1 MKSIRLNSQKGITLV
16 ALIITIIVLLIL
28 AIVSIRLVMNG
39 GIIDKSKSAV
49 DKYSEEELQEQ
60 IKLAYSDWQ
69 LGQYTGETRTAAE
82 FMQAKLNSIY
92 GTGAVTNVTETEG
105 VFTVTFADGK
115 EYTYNVTTG
124 TTEKVAKWNDNGNN
138 TFTHSKTGQTVEVG
152 DTVYY
157 NSGVAAY
164 EGEGDNQ
171 GKWGILGVENGKL
184 LIMSKENVASVTLR
198 GKQDYLTDG
207 TTKLNNAC
215 SSFKN
220 PTYAD
225 SVRSV
230 KVEDINKITGYTPA
244 APVTYTYTM
253 VDGKVKRNDQSSASD
268 QTTFEDINGKT
279 LPTDSPI
286 EVTANSYRYSLTNY
300 LTSGN
305 KVHNLLKNNNND
317 YWLDSPFVNAYAG
330 IAYWGFRIVCGGGVY
345 GYNLWDSFYGADDSS
360 FGVRAVV
367 SLKSDIQLSG
377 NSANGWTIQ

>member
-1 MKSIRLNSQKGITLV
+1 MRNTLRKQNAITLV

-28 AIVSIRLVMNG
+28 AMVSISLVMNG

-49 DKYSEEELQEQ
+49 DKYSQEEIQEQ
-60 IKLAYSDWQ
+60 IKLAYSEWQ
-69 LGQYTGETRTAAE
+69 MGQYTGETRTAAE

-92 GTGAVTNVTETEG
+92 GTGAVTDVTETNGTFE
-105 VFTVTFADGK
+105 VTFANGK
-115 EYTYNVTTG
+115 GYSYNVSTG
-124 TTEKVAKWNDNGNN
+124 TVAKVVKWNDNGNN
-138 TFTHSKTGQTVEVG
+138 TFTHSETGQTVEVG

-164 EGEGDNQ
+164 EGEGASQ

-184 LIMSKENVASVTLR
+184 LIMSKENVASVTLE
-198 GKQDYLTDG
+198 GKQGYLNGSTL
-207 TTKLNNAC
+207 LNNAC

-244 APVTYTYTM
+244 EPVTYTYTM
-253 VDGKVKRNDQSSASD
+253 VGGKVKRNDQTSASKK
-268 QTTFEDINGKT
+268 TKLEDINGKT

-286 EVTANSYRYSLTNY
+286 EVTANSYSYSLTNY

-305 KVHNLLKNNNND
+305 KVHNLLKDNNNY
-317 YWLDSPFVNAYAG
+317 YWLDSPYVYADAG
-330 IAYWGFRIVCGGGVY
+330 GAVWGFRRVSDGGVY
-345 GYNLWDSFYGADDSS
+345 SDYLWSSIDGALSDS

-377 NSANGWTIQ
+377 SSSEGWTIQ

>member
-1 MKSIRLNSQKGITLV
+1 MNKLKNKNGITLV

-28 AIVSIRLVMNG
+28 AMVSISLVMNS
-39 GIIDKSKSAV
+39 GIINKSKTAV
-49 DKYSEEELQEQ
+49 DKYSQEEVQEQ
-60 IKLAYSDWQ
+60 IKLAYSEWQ
-69 LGQYTGETRTAAE
+69 MGQYSGETRTAAE

-92 GTGAVTNVTETEG
+92 GTGAVTNVTETNGTFE
-105 VFTVTFADGK
+105 VTFANGK
-115 EYTYNVTTG
+115 GYSYNVSTG
-124 TTEKVAKWNDNGNN
+124 TAAKVVKWNDNGNN
-138 TFTHSKTGQTVEVG
+138 TFTHSETGQTVEVG

-164 EGEGDNQ
+164 EGEGANQ

-184 LIMSKENVASVTLR
+184 LIMSKDNVASVTLE
-198 GKQDYLTDG
+198 GKQGYLNCSTL
-207 TTKLNNAC
+207 LNNAC

-220 PTYAD
+220 PTYAE

-244 APVTYTYTM
+244 DPVTYTYTM
-253 VDGKVKRNDQSSASD
+253 VNGKVKRNDQTSASSI
-268 QTTFEDINGKT
+268 TKFEDINGKT

-286 EVTANSYRYSLTNY
+286 EVTANYYSYSLTNY

-305 KVHNLLKNNNND
+305 KVHNLLKDNNNY
-317 YWLDSPFVNAYAG
+317 YWLDSPYVIADAG
-330 IAYWGFRIVCGGGVY
+330 GAFWGFRFVNNGYVSR
-345 GYNLWDSFYGADDSS
+345 YNLWGSNYGASDSS

-377 NSANGWTIQ
+377 SSSEGWTIQ

>member
-1 MKSIRLNSQKGITLV
+1 MNKLKNKNGITLV

-28 AIVSIRLVMNG
+28 AMVSISLVMNS
-39 GIIDKSKSAV
+39 GIINKSKTAV
-49 DKYSEEELQEQ
+49 DKYSQEEVQEQ
-60 IKLAYSDWQ
+60 IKLAYSEWQ
-69 LGQYTGETRTAAE
+69 MGQYTGETRTAAE

-92 GTGAVTNVTETEG
+92 GTGAVTNVTETNGTFE
-105 VFTVTFADGK
+105 VTFANGK
-115 EYTYNVTTG
+115 GYSYNVSTG

-138 TFTHSKTGQTVEVG
+138 TFTHSETGQTVEVG

-164 EGEGDNQ
+164 EGEGASQ

-184 LIMSKENVASVTLR
+184 LIMSKENVASVTLE
-198 GKQDYLTDG
+198 GKQGYLNGSTL
-207 TTKLNNAC
+207 LNNAC

-244 APVTYTYTM
+244 DPVTYTYTM
-253 VDGKVKRNDQSSASD
+253 VNGKVKRNDQTSASS
-268 QTTFEDINGKT
+268 TTKFEDINGKT

-286 EVTANSYRYSLTNY
+286 EVTVNSYSYSLTNY

-305 KVHNLLKNNNND
+305 KVHNLLKDNNNY
-317 YWLDSPFVNAYAG
+317 YWLDSPYVYANTG
-330 IAYWGFRIVCGGGVY
+330 SAHWGFRSVGSGGVNDGSLWGSHSGAY
-345 GYNLWDSFYGADDSS
+345 GYSD
-360 FGVRAVV
+360 GVRAVV
-367 SLKSDIQLSG
+367 SLKSDIQLSE
-377 NSANGWTIQ
+377 SSSEGWTIQ

>member
-1 MKSIRLNSQKGITLV
+1 MRNTLRKQNAITLV

-28 AIVSIRLVMNG
+28 AMVSISLVMNG

-49 DKYSEEELQEQ
+49 DKYSQEEIQEQ
-60 IKLAYSDWQ
+60 IKLAYSEWQ
-69 LGQYTGETRTAAE
+69 MGQYTGETRTAAE

-92 GTGAVTNVTETEG
+92 GTGAVTDVTETNGTFE
-105 VFTVTFADGK
+105 VTFANGK
-115 EYTYNVTTG
+115 GYSYNVSTG
-124 TTEKVAKWNDNGNN
+124 TVAKVVKWNDNGNN
-138 TFTHSKTGQTVEVG
+138 TFTHSETGQTVEVG

-164 EGEGDNQ
+164 EGEGASQ

-184 LIMSKENVASVTLR
+184 LIMSKENVASVTLE
-198 GKQDYLTDG
+198 GKQGYLNGSTL
-207 TTKLNNAC
+207 LNNAC

-244 APVTYTYTM
+244 EPVTYTYTM
-253 VDGKVKRNDQSSASD
+253 VGGKVKRNDQTSASKK
-268 QTTFEDINGKT
+268 TKFEDINGKT

-286 EVTANSYRYSLTNY
+286 EVTANSYSYSLTNY

-305 KVHNLLKNNNND
+305 KVHNLLKDNNNY
-317 YWLDSPFVNAYAG
+317 YWLDSPYVYADAG
-330 IAYWGFRIVCGGGVY
+330 GAVWGFRRVSDGGVY
-345 GYNLWDSFYGADDSS
+345 SDYLWSSIDGALSDS

-377 NSANGWTIQ
+377 SSSEGWTIQ

>member
-1 MKSIRLNSQKGITLV
+1 MNVRKLTSQKGITLV

-28 AIVSIRLVMNG
+28 AMVSIRLVMNG

-92 GTGAVTNVTETEG
+92 GTGAVTNVTETNGTFE
-105 VFTVTFADGK
+105 VTFANGK
-115 EYTYNVTTG
+115 GYSYNVSTG
-124 TTEKVAKWNDNGNN
+124 TAAKVVKWNDNGNN
-138 TFTHSKTGQTVEVG
+138 TFTHSETGQTVEVG

-164 EGEGDNQ
+164 EGEGASQ

-184 LIMSKENVASVTLR
+184 LIMSKENVASVPLE
-198 GKQDYLTDG
+198 GKQGYLNGSTL
-207 TTKLNNAC
+207 LNNAC

-230 KVEDINKITGYTPA
+230 KVEDINKITGYTPE

-253 VDGKVKRNDQSSASD
+253 VDGKVKRNDRTSASST
-268 QTTFEDINGKT
+268 TTFEDINGKT

-286 EVTANSYRYSLTNY
+286 EVTANFYSYSLTNY

-305 KVHNLLKNNNND
+305 KVHNLLKDNSNS
-317 YWLDSPFVNAYAG
+317 YWLDSPYVYAYAG
-330 IAYWGFRIVCGGGVY
+330 DAFWGFRYVNGGSVG
-345 GYNLWDSFYGADDSS
+345 GSGLWSSFYGAGDYSY
-360 FGVRAVV
+360 GVRAVV

-377 NSANGWTIQ
+377 SSSEGWTIQ

>member
-1 MKSIRLNSQKGITLV
+1 MNKLKNKNGITLV

-28 AIVSIRLVMNG
+28 AMVSISLVMNS
-39 GIIDKSKSAV
+39 GIINKSKTAV
-49 DKYSEEELQEQ
+49 DKYSQEEVQEQ
-60 IKLAYSDWQ
+60 IKLAYSEWQ
-69 LGQYTGETRTAAE
+69 MGQYTGETRTAAE

-92 GTGAVTNVTETEG
+92 GTGAVTDVTETNGTFE
-105 VFTVTFADGK
+105 VTFANGK
-115 EYTYNVTTG
+115 GYSYNVSTG
-124 TTEKVAKWNDNGNN
+124 TAAKVVKWNDNGNN
-138 TFTHSKTGQTVEVG
+138 TFTHSETGQKVEVG

-164 EGEGDNQ
+164 EGEGANQ

-184 LIMSKENVASVTLR
+184 LIMSKENVATVELR

-230 KVEDINKITGYTPA
+230 KVEDINKITGYTAPD
-244 APVTYTYTM
+244 PVTYTYTM
-253 VDGKVKRNDQSSASD
+253 VNGKVKRNDQTSASS
-268 QTTFEDINGKT
+268 TTKFEDINGKT

-286 EVTANSYRYSLTNY
+286 EVTVNSYSYGLTNY

-305 KVHNLLKNNNND
+305 KVHNLLKDNNNY
-317 YWLDSPFVNAYAG
+317 YWLDSPYVDAGTGYAL
-330 IAYWGFRIVCGGGVY
+330 WGFRLVDGSVSKFT
-345 GYNLWDSFYGADDSS
+345 LWDSGYGTGYYSY
-360 FGVRAVV
+360 GVRAVV
-367 SLKSDIQLSG
+367 SLKSDIQLSE
-377 NSANGWTIQ
+377 SSSEGWTIQ

>member
-49 DKYSEEELQEQ
+49 DKYSQEEVQEQ
-60 IKLAYSDWQ
+60 IKLAYSEWQ
-69 LGQYTGETRTAAE
+69 MGQYTGETRTAAE

-138 TFTHSKTGQTVEVG
+138 TFTHSETGQTVEVG

-164 EGEGDNQ
+164 EGEGASQ

-184 LIMSKENVASVTLR
+184 LIMSKENVASVTLS

-230 KVEDINKITGYTPA
+230 KVEDINKITGYTAPD
-244 APVTYTYTM
+244 PVTYTYTM
-253 VDGKVKRNDQSSASD
+253 VNGKVKRNDQTSASS
-268 QTTFEDINGKT
+268 TTKFEDINGKT

-286 EVTANSYRYSLTNY
+286 EVTVNSYSYSLTNY

-305 KVHNLLKNNNND
+305 KVHNLLKDNNNY
-317 YWLDSPFVNAYAG
+317 YWLDSPYVNAFTGY
-330 IAYWGFRIVCGGGVY
+330 AYWGFRIVGY
-345 GYNLWDSFYGADDSS
+345 GSVNGNSLWNSSNGAGNSTN
-360 FGVRAVV
+360 GVRAVV

-377 NSANGWTIQ
+377 SSSEGWTIQ

>member
-1 MKSIRLNSQKGITLV
+1 MQKTKMSKKTVGVAPLGDPQKRNTGLKNTQRGITLV

-39 GIIDKSKSAV
+39 GIIDRAERGTQA
-49 DKYSEEELQEQ
+49 YSESEIQEQ
-60 IKLAYSDWQ
+60 IKLAYAEWQ
-69 LGQYTGETRTAAE
+69 TARWTGETVTAAE
-82 FMQAKLNSIY
+82 FVKARLNQTY
-92 GTGAVTNVTETEG
+92 GENAVTDVTETNGTFE
-105 VFTVTFADGK
+105 VTFANRK
-115 EYTYNVTTG
+115 MYSYNVVTG

-138 TFTHSKTGQTVEVG
+138 TFTHSETGQTVEVG

-184 LIMSKENVASVTLR
+184 LIMSKENVASVTLG

-244 APVTYTYTM
+244 DPVTYTYTM
-253 VDGKVKRNDQSSASD
+253 V
-268 QTTFEDINGKT
+268 NGK
-279 LPTDSPI
+279 
-286 EVTANSYRYSLTNY
+286 
-300 LTSGN
+300 
-305 KVHNLLKNNNND
+305 
-317 YWLDSPFVNAYAG
+317 
-330 IAYWGFRIVCGGGVY
+330 
-345 GYNLWDSFYGADDSS
+345 YNGKW
-360 FGVRAVV
+360 
-367 SLKSDIQLSG
+367 KSKKK
-377 NSANGWTIQ
+377 

>member
-1 MKSIRLNSQKGITLV
+1 MNKLKNKNGITLV

-28 AIVSIRLVMNG
+28 AMVSISLVMNS
-39 GIIDKSKSAV
+39 GIINKSKTAV
-49 DKYSEEELQEQ
+49 DKYSQEEVQEQ
-60 IKLAYSDWQ
+60 IKLAYSEWQ
-69 LGQYTGETRTAAE
+69 MGQYTGETRTAAE

-92 GTGAVTNVTETEG
+92 GTGAVTDVTETNGTFE
-105 VFTVTFADGK
+105 VTFANGK
-115 EYTYNVTTG
+115 GYSYNVSTG
-124 TTEKVAKWNDNGNN
+124 TAAKVVKWNDNGNN
-138 TFTHSKTGQTVEVG
+138 TFTHSETGQKVEVG

-164 EGEGDNQ
+164 EGEGANQ

-184 LIMSKENVASVTLR
+184 LIMSKENVATVELR

-230 KVEDINKITGYTPA
+230 KVEDINKITGYTAPD
-244 APVTYTYTM
+244 PVTYTYTM
-253 VDGKVKRNDQSSASD
+253 VNGKVKRNDQTSASS
-268 QTTFEDINGKT
+268 TTKFEDINGKT

-286 EVTANSYRYSLTNY
+286 EVTVNSYSYGLTNY

-305 KVHNLLKNNNND
+305 KVHNLLKDNNNY
-317 YWLDSPFVNAYAG
+317 YWLDSPCVYADTG
-330 IAYWGFRIVCGGGVY
+330 NAYWGFRNVNYGGVY
-345 GYNLWDSFYGADDSS
+345 SSNLWNSRYGANSLS
-360 FGVRAVV
+360 RGVRAVV
-367 SLKSDIQLSG
+367 SLKSDIQLSE
-377 NSANGWTIQ
+377 SSSEGWTIQ

>member
-1 MKSIRLNSQKGITLV
+1 MNKLKNKNGITLV

-28 AIVSIRLVMNG
+28 AMVSISLVMNS
-39 GIIDKSKSAV
+39 GIINKSKTAV
-49 DKYSEEELQEQ
+49 DKYSQEEVQEQ
-60 IKLAYSDWQ
+60 IKLAYSEWQ
-69 LGQYTGETRTAAE
+69 MGQYSGETRTAAE

-92 GTGAVTNVTETEG
+92 GTGAVTNVTETNGTFE
-105 VFTVTFADGK
+105 VTFANRK
-115 EYTYNVTTG
+115 MYSYNVATG
-124 TTEKVAKWNDNGNN
+124 AAAKVVKWNDNGNN
-138 TFTHSKTGQTVEVG
+138 TFTHSETGQKVEVG

-164 EGEGDNQ
+164 EGEGANQ

-184 LIMSKENVASVTLR
+184 LIMSKENVASVTLS

-244 APVTYTYTM
+244 DPVTYTYTM
-253 VDGKVKRNDQSSASD
+253 VNGKVKRNDQTSASS
-268 QTTFEDINGKT
+268 TTKFEDINGKT

-286 EVTANSYRYSLTNY
+286 EVTVNIYSYSLTNY

-305 KVHNLLKNNNND
+305 KVHNLLNDNNNY
-317 YWLDSPFVNAYAG
+317 YWLDSPYVNAYTG
-330 IAYWGFRIVCGGGVY
+330 DAYWGFRRVY
-345 GYNLWDSFYGADDSS
+345 NGYVNYYDLWDSGYGA
-360 FGVRAVV
+360 FNNGNGVRAVV
-367 SLKSDIQLSG
+367 SLKSDIKLSG
-377 NSANGWTIQ
+377 SSSEGWTIE